1 MMSVY
6 WIQHDRQPH
15 LAIVARPRGAE
26 RLETDLQIVKSSGID
41 ILVSLLP
48 SDEATYLGL
57 SREAE
62 FAQKAGLEFISFP
75 IPDRATPANREN
87 FCKLISYLA
96 EAIQS
101 GKHVG
106 AHCQG
111 SIGRATVTTASVLI
125 ELGWNAEHALR
136 VIEEA
141 RGYPVPDTEAQRRW
155 ILQFTPCSES

>member
-1 MMSVY
+1 MNGSKLSCSV
-6 WIQHDRQPH
+6 
-15 LAIVARPRGAE
+15 
-26 RLETDLQIVKSSGID
+26 VKSSGID

-48 SDEATYLGL
+48 ADEATYLGL

-62 FAQKAGLEFISFP
+62 FAQKVGMEFISFP
-75 IPDRATPANREN
+75 IPDRATPEDRET
-87 FCKLISYLA
+87 FCKLISDLA
-96 EAIQS
+96 EAIQV

-111 SIGRATVTTASVLI
+111 SIGRSTVTTASILI

-141 RGYPVPDTEAQRRW
+141 RGYPVPDSEAQRRW